1 MSTIQY
7 SFCVFFCVMKHAKR
21 EFEFSLYF
29 ILFLFIFGLLT
40 ADIMA
45 TMFTFIRIAFLYRWF
60 IANISE
66 FIAEEVQ
73 YKLI

>member
-1 MSTIQY
+1 
-7 SFCVFFCVMKHAKR
+7 MKHAKR

-29 ILFLFIFGLLT
+29 ILFIFGLLT
-40 ADIMA
+40 ADITA

-73 YKLI
+73 YTYIACIPK